1 LAYGK
6 KYTITFA
13 NRIQNDIYRV
23 EIWQKDFADDSTEL
37 TGAEVPFTVNWQ
49 EVEIL
54 SPIKALEFTLNF
66 ITDGSIGIEDFYSDD
81 DEGFR
86 MDFYFQSDSSGGGTE
101 KLLHSGYLIQ
111 DGASEPVT
119 DIKHTITLKATD
131 NLALLKSIKW
141 NEATGDYFGHH
152 PLGYYFRYCLKQT
165 GLYSNDVLLSPN
177 MPLRLFGNLFE
188 NTTDDRADD
197 PLADPYAETV
207 VHSSIFQNDN
217 STWIDCYS
225 VLEQIL
231 TDMNACIVQA
241 DGCWNILRTTEYSL
255 FTDGQILGTQYVYN
269 GVGTDVDEVTLEPLV
284 TIAKTGGDC
293 YPIQEDQSKSMQ
305 RPYKYVLN
313 TFNYNQPNTFIIQQD
328 LQIPI
333 DAVPYDTE
341 TIGDLR
347 YDRYDLVTYF
357 PDWIQRGGD
366 ASYLEVVTNIAVDP
380 EDEVERYIITPGAD
394 AIRGVQFNPIAF
406 TAGDRFDFNIQ
417 YRTLTD
423 TDNVLD
429 FGVRFVLITATT
441 TYTLISVPSPYTG
454 LEVNFYW
461 DENPTTEWDSMNGIA
476 AFISDSEADNIDT
489 TEYLTYSL
497 SGFLEKPKI
506 IPSIPEDGMLLI
518 QIMGTNADLDPDP
531 SPHTTTV
538 WKDIVLT
545 VKQFINDSIQITAQ
559 THTDT
564 GASTIKATNE
574 STLNIDDS
582 PRNTIGGTLFT
593 DELTSFEYTDTGS
606 GESTDIGNIYFTRT
620 RTWHRDGIS
629 EVLRLGNVI
638 TQERLALR
646 YISRL
651 ILEGSFR
658 NLRYDTDKFISLL
671 SLFQI
676 SFYPGK
682 SFLPAGME
690 INYMNC
696 SFRSK
701 LVEVFNDDDA
711 VMTSVFMA
719 GEKEEELSIT
729 TDVIH
734 FDTITNFGGA
744 DAYIAVT
751 NTNSTFT
758 YINAFDTTVDLSV
771 IFYVPISGSGTATF
785 TLEKNGGVIATQT
798 LNALAHFGYINFDLT
813 ESVTDTDYFEV
824 FVDTG
829 GANVDIQS
837 GSINITVN
845 GVQSLVNFPYQF
857 RYLYK
862 TD

>member
-6 KYTITFA
+6 KYTIAFK
-13 NRIQNDIYRV
+13 NRIQNDFYRC
-23 EIWQKDFADDSTEL
+23 EIWQKDFVGDPTEI

-54 SPIKALEFTLNF
+54 SPIKAAEFTVNF
-66 ITDGSIGIEDFYSDD
+66 ITDGTIGIEDFYSDD

-86 MDFYFQSDSSGGGTE
+86 VDYYFQSDSSGGGTE
-101 KLLHSGYLIQ
+101 KLLNSGYLIQ

-119 DIKHTITLKATD
+119 DIKHVITLKATD

-141 NEATGDYFGHH
+141 NEAV
-152 PLGYYFRYCLKQT
+152 PNGYIGSHQLVYYVWFALRQT
-165 GLYSNDVLLSPN
+165 GLYSHNTTIDQNL
-177 MPLRLFGNLFE
+177 PLRIFANIFE
-188 NTTDDRADD
+188 NTTEDRSDD
-197 PLADPYAETV
+197 PVQDCFNETFL
-207 VHSSIFQNDN
+207 HSGLFQSTDN
-217 STWIDCYS
+217 TWDDCYTI
-225 VLEQIL
+225 LEKIL
-231 TDMNACIVQA
+231 TDLNACLVQA
-241 DGCWNILRTTEYSL
+241 DGCWNIVRTPEYGL
-255 FTDGQILGTQYVYN
+255 FTDGQILGTEYTFD
-269 GVGTDVDEVTLEPLV
+269 GELIRTAVTLEPLV
-284 TIAKTGGDC
+284 NIARTGGEC
-293 YPIQEDQSKSMQ
+293 YPIEEDQSKSML
-305 RPYKYVLN
+305 RPFKYVLN
-313 TFNYNQPNTFIIQQD
+313 TFNYNQPATFIIQQD
-328 LQIPI
+328 LQIPV

-347 YDRYDLVTYF
+347 YDRYDLATYF

-366 ASYLEVVTNIAVDP
+366 ASYLEVVTNISVDP
-380 EDEVERYIITPGAD
+380 EDEVERYIVTPGAD
-394 AIRGVQFNPIAF
+394 AIRGVQFNAIPF

-461 DENPTTEWDSMNGIA
+461 DENPTTDWDRMNGIA
-476 AFISDSEADNIDT
+476 AFISDSDADDIDT

-538 WKDIVLT
+538 WKDIKLNIQ
-545 VKQFINDSIQITAQ
+545 QFISASIKIIGQ

-564 GASTIKATNE
+564 GISTIKATSE
-574 STLNIDDS
+574 SDLSIDDS
-582 PRNTIGGTLFT
+582 PRNTIAGTLFT
-593 DELTSFEYTDTGS
+593 DATTNFDYTDSGS
-606 GESTDIGNIYFTRT
+606 GEDTDIGNIYFTRT
-620 RTWHRDGIS
+620 KSWHRGPIS
-629 EVLRLGNVI
+629 EVLRLGNII

-646 YISRL
+646 YITRL
-651 ILEGSFR
+651 VVEGSFR

-671 SLFQI
+671 SLFRI
-676 SFYPGK
+676 AFYPGK

-690 INYMNC
+690 IDYMNC

-701 LVEVFNDDDA
+701 LIEVFNDDDA
-711 VMTSVFMA
+711 VMTSVFLS
-719 GEKEEELSIT
+719 GIKEEELTVTSA
-729 TDVIH
+729 VIH

-744 DAYIAVT
+744 DAYITVT

-758 YINAFDTTVDLSV
+758 YINAFDTTVRLSV
-771 IFYVPISGSGTATF
+771 IFFVPISGTGTATF
-785 TLEKNGGVIATQT
+785 TIEKNGGVIATET
-798 LNALAHFGYINFDLT
+798 VNATEHFKRIDFDLT
-813 ESVTDTDYFEV
+813 ETVTASDFFEV

-829 GANVDIQS
+829 GADVDIQS

-845 GVQSLVNFPYQF
+845 GVESLVNFPYQF
-857 RYLYK
+857 KYLYK